1 MEAVRP
7 APAARESARAGG
19 LMEWRLPLLTGLVLA
34 VVTAVPYLYAYAV
47 QPHDQV
53 FMGFFYLGDDA
64 NTYLAKMRQ
73 GWEGSW
79 VWHNRYTTEP
89 STGAYLFLFWI
100 FLGHVAAIANLPLI
114 AVFHLARVGAAFA
127 LMAGSWLFIK

>member
-47 QPHDQV
+47 QPHDQD
-53 FMGFFYLGDDA
+53 FMGFFFLGDDA
-64 NTYLAKMRQ
+64 NTSLAKMRQ
-73 GWEGSW
+73 GWEGAW
-79 VWHNRYTTEP
+79 GWQNRYTTEASP
-89 STGAYLFLFWI
+89 
-100 FLGHVAAIANLPLI
+100 
-114 AVFHLARVGAAFA
+114 R
-127 LMAGSWLFIK
+127 